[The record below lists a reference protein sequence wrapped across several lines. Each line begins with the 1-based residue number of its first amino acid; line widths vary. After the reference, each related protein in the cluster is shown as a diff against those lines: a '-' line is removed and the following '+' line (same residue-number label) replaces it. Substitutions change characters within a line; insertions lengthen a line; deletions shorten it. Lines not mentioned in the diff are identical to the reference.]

1 MKKKSW
7 AIGYYRGANAWLIQ
21 PINGK
26 DRVE

>member
-7 AIGYYRGANAWLIQ
+7 AIDYYRGANTWLIQ

-26 DRVE
+26 DSVE